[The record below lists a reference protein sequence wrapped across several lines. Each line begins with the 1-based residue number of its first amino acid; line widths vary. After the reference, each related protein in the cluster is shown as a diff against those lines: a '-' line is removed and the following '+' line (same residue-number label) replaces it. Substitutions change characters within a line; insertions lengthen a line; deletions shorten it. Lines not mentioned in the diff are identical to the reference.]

1 MTDRLIVSPQF
12 EDMAVELGGLASND
26 ILNGRGAVAV
36 HTTCYEQKAKIM
48 GLKAANAF
56 WNPKYY
62 NPSRRTLTKKIIFT
76 TPRTVLQEIRTLI
89 YLALRTNRTLII
101 PNMLAA
107 TVSDP
112 SLLRAQDKRS
122 NKVQRPV
129 FLNQTLWPGFRV
141 LYLKTKGG
149 QKNGE
154 SILRVEVAEP
164 GFYWRVR
171 NDYISATST
180 STSSPSFPASSTTP
194 EPHIISFPEAVT
206 VRQLESTLASPMHDS
221 FPRVVLHVH
230 APPSG
235 VSLSSPSIL
244 QDMASLVAHQVAWA
258 EDSVGKF
265 FDFNDEVLIDRKL
278 PELDV
283 AEFEPEKEDSQRI
296 LAADVIRHTRLCA
309 NILDRMRG
317 NRSCFDKCS

>member
-1 MTDRLIVSPQF
+1 
-12 EDMAVELGGLASND
+12 MAVELGGLASND
-26 ILNGRGAVAV
+26 ILRGRGAVAV

-112 SLLRAQDKRS
+112 LLLRAQDKRS

-154 SILRVEVAEP
+154 SILPVEVAEP

-171 NDYISATST
+171 NDYITATFSSSSFA
-180 STSSPSFPASSTTP
+180 STSSSSPSSEFSAIP
-194 EPHIISFPEAVT
+194 EPHVISFPEAVT
-206 VRQLESTLASPMHDS
+206 VRQLESTLSSPMHDS

-230 APPSG
+230 APSSG
-235 VSLSSPSIL
+235 VPLSSPSIL
-244 QDMASLVAHQVAWA
+244 QDMASLVAYQVAWA

-265 FDFNDEVLIDRKL
+265 FDYNNEVLIDRKL

-283 AEFEPEKEDSQRI
+283 AEFEPEREDSQRV